1 MPDKD
6 LSIEVNVS
14 VMKTKDIVI
23 AIIAL
28 VIAYILFKMVWI
40 FVNVIEIALILIVAY
55 IVYMFLK
62 KIL

>member
-6 LSIEVNVS
+6 LNIERNVS
-14 VMKTKDIVI
+14 VMKTKDIVL

-28 VIAYILFKMVWI
+28 VIAYILFKMVWVFKDI
-40 FVNVIEIALILIVAY
+40 IEIALILIAAY
-55 IVYMFLK
+55 IVYIFLK

>member
-1 MPDKD
+1 
-6 LSIEVNVS
+6 
-14 VMKTKDIVI
+14 MKTKDIVL

-40 FVNVIEIALILIVAY
+40 FKDIIEIVFILIAAY
-55 IVYMFLK
+55 IVYIFLK

>member
-6 LSIEVNVS
+6 LSIERNVS
-14 VMKTKDIVI
+14 VMKTKDIVL

-40 FVNVIEIALILIVAY
+40 FKDIIEIVFILIAAY
-55 IVYMFLK
+55 IVYIFLK